1 MRDSLDVETGQ
12 VMATKTY
19 MAKPGEIAP
28 TWHLVDATDQVVGR
42 LAVKIARILM
52 GKHRVEY
59 TPHVAMGD
67 FVVVV
72 NAAKVKVTGSAKLS
86 QRTYQRFSG
95 YPGGQRSVPLK
106 EMLATRPEKVIEEA
120 RVDHVPLVDLAL
132 SHRRI
137 HRLYPPGRLDQQL
150 ESGPDVVLQTG
161 QPVP

>member
-1 MRDSLDVETGQ
+1 M
-12 VMATKTY
+12 KTY
-19 MAKPGEIAP
+19 MAKTGEIAA

-120 RVDHVPLVDLAL
+120 VRRMLPKSKLGKVMFSRLKVYGGPEHPHQAQQPKALAL
-132 SHRRI
+132 
-137 HRLYPPGRLDQQL
+137 
-150 ESGPDVVLQTG
+150 
-161 QPVP
+161 